1 MGKHSKGRLPCVSS
15 ETYVDLR
22 KAFLHNGRMKSE
34 LWQRIKLARTNA
46 RLTQDQVGS
55 QLGISRAAVA
65 QWEAAQ
71 ESKRTTPS
79 RENLK
84 DFARITCVSLAWL
97 YDDDS
102 ELVAGSRSVS
112 GVSEIESGDGYVRVD
127 QIEAEAQMGAMGRA
141 NDDYPEVIKAMDFAP
156 AYIRSVVGFVPPAGR
171 LKLVTG
177 VGDSMAPKIR
187 PGEAVLVDTGC
198 NEFVGDGLYLINT
211 GYGQQIKA
219 LQAAPDGIWAR
230 SSDQVL
236 YPPFKLTEDSII
248 GGRVY
253 LIHHLERVA

>member
-1 MGKHSKGRLPCVSS
+1 MASSDTPTVAARRARLKAWIDENFGGS
-15 ETYVDLR
+15 R
-22 KAFLHNGRMKSE
+22 KAFLEDVASRGHRLDGTEVSNLQRGNKSFGE
-34 LWQRIKLARTNA
+34 VK
-46 RLTQDQVGS
+46 
-55 QLGISRAAVA
+55 
-65 QWEAAQ
+65 AAQ
-71 ESKRTTPS
+71 YEIAAGMPDGY
-79 RENLK
+79 L
-84 DFARITCVSLAWL
+84 VSPLMTEGAL
-97 YDDDS
+97 P
-102 ELVAGSRSVS
+102 LRPVS
-112 GVSEIESGDGYVRVD
+112 AVSENESSDMYVRVD
-127 QIEAEAQMGAMGRA
+127 QIDAEAQMGAMGRA